1 MTCFLID
8 STRGKLLLLRS
19 IEEKMQNVKIRGSQG
34 SWEAQ
39 VTYPDGRKE
48 ILPCVHQHFWKSGP
62 SGPGYDDPWTPD
74 LRKSAKFAKHVEL
87 IRSKGR
93 LILTADKID
102 RSKTRDERFFE
113 RTGYIAVYNIDG
125 LIVDD
130 EGMRW

>member
-93 LILTADKID
+93 VILTADKID
-102 RSKTRDERFFE
+102 RSKTRES
-113 RTGYIAVYNIDG
+113 ALDG
-125 LIVDD
+125 LKYS
-130 EGMRW
+130 RL